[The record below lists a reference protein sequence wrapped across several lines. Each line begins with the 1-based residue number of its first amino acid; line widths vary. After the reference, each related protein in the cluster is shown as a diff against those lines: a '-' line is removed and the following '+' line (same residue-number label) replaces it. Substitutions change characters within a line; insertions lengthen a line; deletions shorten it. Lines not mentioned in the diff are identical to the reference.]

1 MSKKLSKEQLVEMG
15 LLPKEH
21 VVNEMHDQP
30 EENLGEVEEAFH
42 NAEVVENV
50 EVVEHPLND
59 YVPQE
64 AQNVAPPAS
73 PEDVPDLFADL
84 REIHSKRAGLALDF
98 FKVLI
103 QADKETPRMQ
113 LVDEAYALADHF
125 QETLDNRFQD
135 SMFKRMTD
143 AFGGENKES

>member
-42 NAEVVENV
+42 NAEVVEPV
-50 EVVEHPLND
+50 ELVDHSLQEPVVEGI
-59 YVPQE
+59 
-64 AQNVAPPAS
+64 AAPV
-73 PEDVPDLFADL
+73 EFQFDDLKD
-84 REIHSKRAGLALDF
+84 IHSKRAGLALDF
-98 FKVLI
+98 LKVLL
-103 QADKETPRMQ
+103 QSDTTTPRTK
-113 LVDEAYALADHF
+113 LVDEAYDLADHF

-135 SMFKRMTD
+135 AVFKRMAD
-143 AFGGENKES
+143 SFNNDKQDS